1 MKTFV
6 WAAAAVGALMGCSS
20 PQNESQPLHEWVN
33 PFVGTG
39 GHGHT
44 YPGATRPFGM
54 VQLSP
59 DSRLTG
65 WDGCGGYHHSDD
77 TLYGFSHTH
86 LQGTG
91 VSDYGD
97 ILFMPCTQ
105 FADAEA
111 WRDRYKSHFSH
122 DREAAHAGYY
132 EVVLDD
138 HEIRAELTTTER
150 VGVHRY
156 TRLNPRDSITLMIDM
171 SHRDALLE
179 YSIYPLDDST
189 LVGHRVSDNWAE
201 EQHVYFAARFN
212 HAFEWLDAVSEVRVT
227 GQEADGTLL
236 QEVEYVPVFAAAFG
250 AVDTLVARVGLSFVD
265 IQGALANLKA
275 EAPHAQFDQYK
286 SEAEAAWDEQL
297 SRILVEG
304 GSDAERETFYSALYH
319 VCTTPNIASDVDGR
333 YRGTDL
339 AIHKLKPG
347 ETHYTIFSLW
357 DTFRG
362 LHPLLNWLEP
372 GRSKD
377 FIRTFLRM
385 FVDGGKLPV
394 WELAGN
400 YTGCMIGYHAVPV
413 IADAWTWGIR
423 GFNPTLALEGMIHAA
438 RRPEL
443 GIPAFASR
451 GYIPMEVEHES
462 VSKTLEYAYD
472 DACIANFARR
482 IGQDSLAD
490 IFAHRG
496 LHYRNLFNPKTGFI
510 QPKRGGA
517 WLENFDP
524 TEVNF
529 NYTEANGWQYN
540 FFAPHDVAGH
550 MELMGGEEVYLAR
563 LKEMFE
569 SSSETSGREQADIT
583 GLIGQYAHGNEPSHH
598 MAYLFNHV
606 GRPDLTQ
613 KYVHQILRTLY
624 SPEPD
629 GLSGNEDC
637 GQMSAWYVWSAMGMY
652 PVNPGSDIVELGQP
666 MFNRILVKPAGASSS
681 LKILK
686 KGQGEF
692 VQQASVDERRLGTF
706 VTKSDLQSGSRLIF
720 KMRDEKGNWGV
731 APEDRPVHKLE
742 STTFVPVPIVESPR
756 AFRGPSCTVHFQAPC
771 EGCVVEGRFTDLY
784 DIHRPL
790 PDSITITRSISLAL
804 RTVTPDGRRSPEI
817 VHEVNRVAHNF
828 EVVSLTPFS
837 AQYAAGGDQAL
848 VDGIVGASNFKTGDW
863 QGTFGED
870 VEAVID
876 LGAVQAIR
884 ALSLG
889 ALRDIRPWIF
899 FPESVKYSI
908 SMDGQNWEE
917 IAVVGH
923 EEDDKDESVV
933 VLRFNWKGRA
943 AARYVKA
950 EAKSFGLLPDWH
962 LGAGNP
968 TWMFLD
974 ELQIEIAE

>member
-1 MKTFV
+1 MRTLIL
-6 WAAAAVGALMGCSS
+6 AAIAAGTLVGCNA
-20 PQNESQPLHEWVN
+20 PETTSQPLHERVN

-59 DSRLTG
+59 DTRLTG
-65 WDGCGGYHHSDD
+65 WDGCGGYHFSDD

-97 ILFMPCTQ
+97 VLFMPCTQ
-105 FADAEA
+105 FAEGNA

-122 DREAAHAGYY
+122 DSESAHAGFY

-138 HEIRAELTTTER
+138 HDIHAELTATER
-150 VGVHRY
+150 VGIHRY
-156 TRLNPRDSITLMIDM
+156 TRLNPTDSITLMIDLA
-171 SHRDALLE
+171 HRDALLE

-189 LVGHRVSDNWAE
+189 IVGHRVSDNWAR

-212 HAFEWLDAVSEVRVT
+212 HVFEWLDAVSEVRVT

-250 AVDTLVARVGLSFVD
+250 AVDTIVARVGLSFVD
-265 IQGALANLKA
+265 IEGALANLKT
-275 EAPHAQFDQYK
+275 EAPHVQFDQYK
-286 SEAEAAWDEQL
+286 AQAEAAWDEQL
-297 SRILVEG
+297 ARILIEG
-304 GSDAERETFYSALYH
+304 GTEAEHETFYSALYH

-339 AIHKLKPG
+339 AIHKIKPG

-362 LHPLLNWLEP
+362 LHPLLNWIEP
-372 GRSKD
+372 QRSKD

-413 IADAWTWGIR
+413 IADAWSWGIR
-423 GFNPTLALEGMIHAA
+423 GFNSKLALESMLHAA

-443 GIPAFASR
+443 GIPAFAAR

-472 DACIANFARR
+472 DGCIANFARR
-482 IGQDSLAD
+482 IGQDSIAD
-490 IFAHRG
+490 IFAHRS

-517 WLENFDP
+517 WLEDFDP

-550 MELMGGEEVYLAR
+550 MELMGGDEAYLAR

-606 GRPDLTQ
+606 GRPHLTQ
-613 KYVHQILRTLY
+613 QYVDEILTTLY

-652 PVNPGSDIVELGQP
+652 PVNPGSDIVEFGKPL
-666 MFNRILVKPAGASSS
+666 FESIRVKPDGADHE
-681 LKILK
+681 LVIVR
-686 KGQGEF
+686 KGKGKF
-692 VQQASVDERRLGTF
+692 VRHVKLDNAALGSF
-706 VTKSDLQSGSRLIF
+706 VTKSDLKTAAKLQF
-720 KMRDEKGNWGV
+720 FTKDEPSDWGQ
-731 APEDRPVHKLE
+731 AMDARPVHKLE
-742 STTFVPVPIVESPR
+742 SETFVPVPIVESPR
-756 AFRGPSCTVHFQAPC
+756 AFRGESCTLHFHAPC
-771 EGCVVEGRFTDLY
+771 DGCTVEGRMMDLY
-784 DIHRPL
+784 EIHRPL
-790 PDSITITRSISLAL
+790 PDSITVKRGISLAL
-804 RTVTPDGRRSPEI
+804 RTVAPDGKRSPEI
-817 VHEVNRVAHNF
+817 FHEVNKIAHDF
-828 EVVSLTPFS
+828 KVVSLTPFS
-837 AQYAAGGDQAL
+837 SQYAAGGDQAL
-848 VDGIVGASNFKTGDW
+848 VDGIVGPANFKTGDW

-870 VEAVID
+870 VEAIID
-876 LGAVQAIR
+876 LGGIR
-884 ALSLG
+884 AIKSLSLG

-899 FPESVKYSI
+899 FPESVTYSI
-908 SMDGQNWEE
+908 SMDGESWVEV
-917 IAVVGH
+917 ATVGH
-923 EEDDKDESVV
+923 DEDNQDESVA
-933 VLRFNWKGRA
+933 VLRFDWRGRA
-943 AARYVKA
+943 AARFVKA
-950 EAKSFGLLPDWH
+950 EVQSFGELPDWH

-968 TWMFLD
+968 SWIFLD
-974 ELQIEIAE
+974 ELKIDIAE